1 MYGDVADYGEWKFRR
16 RTTALVFS
24 AAQFAQK
31 LGLTIGGVIPA
42 AVLAYVGYQA
52 NMAQTETA
60 MIGIRLIFT
69 VLSALFAFIAGLA
82 FIYYPLR
89 DHQLI
94 GIETEL
100 IDRRISSGVRA

>member
-1 MYGDVADYGEWKFRR
+1 M
-16 RTTALVFS
+16 
-24 AAQFAQK
+24 
-31 LGLTIGGVIPA
+31 
-42 AVLAYVGYQA
+42 
-52 NMAQTETA
+52 M
-60 MIGIRLIFT
+60 GIRLIFT
-69 VLSALFAFIAGLA
+69 VLPAVFAFVAGLA